1 MNNQKNNQ
9 MNNQETHQIFLI
21 RGLARESRHWGQFI
35 TDLKNAYAACGRK
48 IRIEAIDLPGCG
60 RHSEMRS
67 CSTVGATADFAREK
81 MKGILA
87 KEAQEGIEP
96 ASHRRLVSI
105 SLGGMVGISWISRYP
120 NDFHSAVLINSSFR
134 GVSKVTQRLRWD
146 SWWRV
151 PHIVGERNIRE
162 REKKILDWVS
172 NRPDR
177 RQEVLEDWVHI
188 QLTRP
193 VSTAN
198 FAIQLTAASM
208 FKAPVNVAGKDRSA
222 DPSSTSHAA
231 AGASFF
237 PKLLVLCSRKDRM
250 VHPNC
255 SQEIA
260 DRYKAPIIFHPTA
273 GHDLP
278 LDAGPW
284 VATMIA
290 EW

>member
-1 MNNQKNNQ
+1 MNSQNKS
-9 MNNQETHQIFLI
+9 ETHQIFLI
-21 RGLARESRHWGQFI
+21 RGLARESRHWGDFV
-35 TDLKNAYAACGRK
+35 TDLEKAYIASGRK
-48 IRIEAIDLPGCG
+48 VRIETIDLPGCG

-67 CSTVGATADFAREK
+67 CTTVQATADFAREK
-81 MKGILA
+81 MKDILA

-105 SLGGMVGISWISRYP
+105 SLGGMVGVSWMSRYP

-134 GVSKVTQRLRWD
+134 GISKVTQRLRWD
-146 SWWRV
+146 SWWRI
-151 PHIVGERNIRE
+151 PLIVGERNVRE

-172 NRPDR
+172 NRSDR
-177 RQEVLEDWVHI
+177 RQEVLENWVQI

-193 VSTAN
+193 VSTVNLAL
-198 FAIQLTAASM
+198 QLTAASM
-208 FKAPVNVAGKDRSA
+208 FKAPLSPPENDRPLEVN
-222 DPSSTSHAA
+222 H
-231 AGASFF
+231 FF

-250 VHPNC
+250 VHPDC
-255 SQEIA
+255 SQAIA

-284 VATMIA
+284 VATMIS

>member
-1 MNNQKNNQ
+1 MNI
-9 MNNQETHQIFLI
+9 QETHQLFLV
-21 RGLARESRHWGQFI
+21 RGLARESRHWGEFVS
-35 TDLKNAYAACGRK
+35 DLERAYTASGRK
-48 IRIEAIDLPGCG
+48 VRIETIDLPGCG

-67 CSTVGATADFAREK
+67 CTTVQATADFAREK
-81 MKGILA
+81 MKDILA
-87 KEAQEGIEP
+87 KEALEGIEP

-105 SLGGMVGISWISRYP
+105 SLGGMVGVSWMSRFP

-134 GVSKVTQRLRWD
+134 GISKVTQRLRWD
-146 SWWRV
+146 SWWRI
-151 PHIVGERNIRE
+151 PLILGERNVVD

-172 NRPDR
+172 NRQDR
-177 RQEVLEDWVHI
+177 RKEVLNAWVQI

-193 VSTAN
+193 VSTSNLAL
-198 FAIQLTAASM
+198 QLAAASM
-208 FKAPVNVAGKDRSA
+208 FKAPVT
-222 DPSSTSHAA
+222 STDSVDTKQ
-231 AGASFF
+231 FF

-250 VHPNC
+250 VHPDC
-255 SQEIA
+255 SQAIA

-284 VATMIA
+284 VATMIS